1 MKKAHEK
8 ALEEVKR
15 KISDA
20 IEPKKMS
27 VAEAR
32 VWLEELKAD
41 LDIQIECLPK
51 DD

>member
-32 VWLEELKAD
+32 EFLAELKGD
-41 LDIQIECLPK
+41 VDMQIECLPK
-51 DD
+51 EE